1 MLLVNNHPILLTLAL
16 SNALIG
22 SEGVDILTRSLPNLT
37 KLRLPTNNIDN
48 EAAFMIAR
56 RLMNLQH
63 LDVSKLSHK
72 AGTNKVGNQ
81 GAEILS
87 RDLSRLNTLHIST
100 AICDLGKN
108 EICCLKF
115 LIVATGL
122 SDLSVV
128 YCCKT
133 LAYLVQNPLVLVF
146 SILEQIGKRRFKLK
160 FWRSSI
166 TFCCCTFLLISKSAW
181 EMYSPT
187 CPSSLLTRAEF
198 VRRNTVYR
206 KPRQHSN
213 VLLPGRS
220 APGGPYG

>member
-100 AICDLGKN
+100 AICNLGKN

-122 SDLSVV
+122 ADLSVV
-128 YCCKT
+128 YCCK
-133 LAYLVQNPLVLVF
+133 P
-146 SILEQIGKRRFKLK
+146 
-160 FWRSSI
+160 W
-166 TFCCCTFLLISKSAW
+166 
-181 EMYSPT
+181 PT
-187 CPSSLLTRAEF
+187 
-198 VRRNTVYR
+198 
-206 KPRQHSN
+206 
-213 VLLPGRS
+213 
-220 APGGPYG
+220 